1 MELMFRQVRPDE
13 VEQELTQKDQFNTDR
28 VPLAA
33 TLVRESHQN
42 STDARADDAVAPVRI
57 RIAFT
62 PANATNRDFWLKLLG
77 PLAPHLAA
85 ADIGVQE
92 LDLGAVSFLVIED
105 FGTTG
110 LRGSVEAKDEDDF
123 SDFWRRVG
131 RSHKA
136 TNKGGSWGLGK
147 LVFPASSQIR
157 TFFGLTIRDNDPA
170 RTPLLMGQTVLTTHR
185 IGGIDHAPHGFFGAA
200 GADGFQLPVSDPAVV
215 AAFAAAVGFR
225 RTGEP
230 GLSIAIPFPQEGLRP
245 EKLLPLIVENYFFP
259 ILTGQLEVEC
269 GSQTVSVDTFDTVAG
284 QGDGHALVD
293 ADLIRFIREIDLSE
307 TLAPQ
312 YTLPDRWGTLGMG
325 QVIPEAQLQELRA
338 TWDAGRLVHVEAPLT
353 LRPKAGGPEAG
364 AIDLFLRRA
373 PAAATGRALF
383 IRGSTTVPNEE
394 SNFRNRNA
402 FAALVASEGP
412 VSRFLRDAEN
422 PAHTS
427 WNGNAEKLTRNWRA
441 PSERLREIRHSL
453 RQLHELIDQGLRREE
468 PEALKFLVSLQDRG
482 AAATAAEPN
491 PTLRPA
497 RLPAAIAPGHKLY
510 AVSARKGGFT
520 VRGGPD
526 LTTDRLPLKIT
537 VRAAYDLPSGN
548 PFSKFSR
555 YDFDFRTGSD
565 IKIGKTGANCSPL
578 EPNVLELT
586 AVAPEFTV
594 EVTGFDIH
602 RDLVVGVSE

>member
-42 STDARADDAVAPVRI
+42 STDARPDSSISPVRI

-62 PANATNRDFWLKLLG
+62 PANPANRRLWERLLA
-77 PLAPHLAA
+77 PLAPHLEAS
-85 ADIGVQE
+85 DVGVQE
-92 LDLGAVSFLVIED
+92 LDLGAVNFLVIED
-105 FGTTG
+105 FATTG
-110 LRGSVEAKDEDDF
+110 LRGSVEAKDEDNF

-131 RSHKA
+131 RSHKT

-157 TFFGLTIRDNDPA
+157 TFFGLTIRDTDAA

-185 IGGIDHAPHGFFGAA
+185 IAGLDYAPHGFFARA
-200 GADGFQLPVSDPAVV
+200 GAGGFQLPIDDPAVV

-225 RTGEP
+225 RTSEP
-230 GLSIAIPFPQEGLRP
+230 GLSIAIPFPQDGLRP
-245 EKLLPLIVENYFFP
+245 DRLLPLIVENYFFP

-269 GSQTVSVDTFDTVAG
+269 GSRAVTVDSFDTVAAPG
-284 QGDGHALVD
+284 GGHAIVD
-293 ADLIRFIREIDLSE
+293 PDLIRFIREIDASQ

-325 QVIPEAQLQELRA
+325 EVIPEARLQELRA
-338 TWDAGRLVHVEAPLT
+338 TYDAGRLVHVQAPLT
-353 LRPKAGGPEAG
+353 LRPKQGRPEPG
-364 AIDLFLRRA
+364 HVDLFLRRA
-373 PAAATGRALF
+373 PAEATGRALF

-394 SNFRNRNA
+394 SNFRNRTA
-402 FAALVASEGP
+402 FAALVAPDGP

-427 WNGNAEKLTRNWRA
+427 WNGNADKLTRNWRA
-441 PSERLREIRHSL
+441 PCDRLREIRHSL
-453 RQLHELIDQGLRREE
+453 RALHELLDQGLRREE
-468 PEALKFLVSLQDRG
+468 PEALKFLVSLQDR
-482 AAATAAEPN
+482 AAATTAAEPN

-497 RLPAAIAPGHKLY
+497 RLPALVPGHKLY
-510 AVSARKGGFT
+510 AVTARKGGFT
-520 VRGGPD
+520 VKGGPD
-526 LTTDRLPLKIT
+526 LTADKLPLKIT
-537 VRAAYDLPSGN
+537 VRAAYDLPTGN
-548 PFSKFSR
+548 PFAKFSR

-565 IKIGKTGANCSPL
+565 IRIGKTGANCAPL
-578 EPNVLELT
+578 EPNVLELI

-594 EVTGFDIH
+594 EVTGFDVH
-602 RDLVVGVSE
+602 RDLVVGVTE